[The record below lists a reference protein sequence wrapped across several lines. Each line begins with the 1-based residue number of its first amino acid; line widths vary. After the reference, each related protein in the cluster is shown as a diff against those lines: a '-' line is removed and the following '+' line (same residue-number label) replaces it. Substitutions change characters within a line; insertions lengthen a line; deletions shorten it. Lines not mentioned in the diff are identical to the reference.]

1 MDTAINGHCE
11 NLEGVSQAALEEAS
25 LPGVLQGCGLSP
37 FPAAEVGMALKASTF
52 IFEEGAQSLP
62 PALPGTKMV
71 IN

>member
-25 LPGVLQGCGLSP
+25 LPVVLSP
-37 FPAAEVGMALKASTF
+37 FPAAEVGTALKASTF
-52 IFEEGAQSLP
+52 IFELGAQSLP

>member
-11 NLEGVSQAALEEAS
+11 NLEGVFQAALEEAS
-25 LPGVLQGCGLSP
+25 LPGVLSP

-52 IFEEGAQSLP
+52 IFELGAQSLP